1 MSLYHFTDIRNLG
14 SIKKYG
20 LHSWWR
26 LYGKKIDFIPASNEC
41 SRRIDRQKGL
51 HNYIRLCRRAYHPM
65 AMAAKYE
72 GRIGNFTW
80 IKVDEDVV
88 RWRQT
93 KFSNKNATS
102 NDAEIGDYQNIF
114 WNSDDDQAEVM
125 VYGSLNTNWIRFP

>member
-1 MSLYHFTDIRNLG
+1 
-14 SIKKYG
+14 
-20 LHSWWR
+20 
-26 LYGKKIDFIPASNEC
+26 
-41 SRRIDRQKGL
+41 
-51 HNYIRLCRRAYHPM
+51 M